1 MDQRLSKIAETALH
15 VADCAKR
22 AIETSAATKEMN
34 ELNRAM
40 MAYRAAAVHYLTHPS
55 IADYV
60 RADALKYSGETRDAL
75 QRIAQLID
83 SLSEDA

>member
-1 MDQRLSKIAETALH
+1 
-15 VADCAKR
+15 
-22 AIETSAATKEMN
+22 
-34 ELNRAM
+34 M